1 MDYSQRLRRLE
12 TEKDMDLTTLRH
24 TGGTPFSEHH
34 QIDPREGR
42 YEKRRI
48 RNSSH
53 SSNNGTSYMNWRSWS
68 CVNIRRMSA
77 CSKTWL
83 NQARTAEG
91 SREPRNS
98 RQSSGV
104 FWSTHLH
111 WKSTTSGNVICVLPC
126 LTRIESGLPSNNI
139 GALAAFNPAL
149 LLVTNWTSVNIFAT
163 AWSAKQ
169 LTLTRCF
176 ALHAKCTVYEA
187 LPGSRD

>member
-1 MDYSQRLRRLE
+1 MGPTGKRGGFRTVVTSRVPRGLSKGLPPNQGTGDRNG
-12 TEKDMDLTTLRH
+12 H

-83 NQARTAEG
+83 NQARSAEG
-91 SREPRNS
+91 SREPRKS

-104 FWSTHLH
+104 FCSTHLH
-111 WKSTTSGNVICVLPC
+111 WKSMTSGNVICFLPC
-126 LTRIESGLPSNNI
+126 LTRIESGLSSNNI

-149 LLVTNWTSVNIFAT
+149 LLVTN
-163 AWSAKQ
+163 
-169 LTLTRCF
+169 
-176 ALHAKCTVYEA
+176 
-187 LPGSRD
+187 